1 MAYQRD
7 QYKKLA
13 REFHPDKN
21 SDPKSTQHFQKISE
35 AYTVLSDAEKRR
47 LYDLSGTLEPSM
59 NLESFQEAYRFYRN
73 QFKKVEKADINKF
86 SDNYRFSSEEKEDL
100 RTYYLEL
107 SNQT

>member
-1 MAYQRD
+1 
-7 QYKKLA
+7 
-13 REFHPDKN
+13 
-21 SDPKSTQHFQKISE
+21 
-35 AYTVLSDAEKRR
+35 
-47 LYDLSGTLEPSM
+47 M